1 MNKIKQ
7 IKLCI
12 FIIVYVNF
20 TWSICA
26 KYNKILNK
34 ILNKTFKKMFNKM
47 FNKFFNKFFK
57 NKIATGVLKVQHTF
71 VMYL

>member
-1 MNKIKQ
+1 MH
-7 IKLCI
+7 

-34 ILNKTFKKMFNKM
+34 IVNKIFNKILNKIFNKM
-47 FNKFFNKFFK
+47 FNKFF
-57 NKIATGVLKVQHTF
+57 LKQVCHWCF
-71 VMYL
+71 